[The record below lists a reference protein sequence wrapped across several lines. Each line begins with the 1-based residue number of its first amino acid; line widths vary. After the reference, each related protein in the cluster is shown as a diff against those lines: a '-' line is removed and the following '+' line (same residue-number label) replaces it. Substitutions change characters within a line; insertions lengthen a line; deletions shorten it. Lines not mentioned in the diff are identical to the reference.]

1 MEISWL
7 EDFLA
12 LVELE
17 HFSRAAERRHVTQ
30 PAFSRRI
37 RSLEEWMGEPLFDR
51 TTHQVHLTEAGR
63 QFQPIATKALRQ
75 LIQGRETVRAAG
87 SREAG
92 ILVVAATHA
101 LSFTFFPEWLGV
113 LESHVPVG
121 SVRLISDSMQ
131 ACEQVLGQGHAHFLL
146 CHHHPAAPIHLDAA
160 TIRSMTIGHD
170 TLVLAAT
177 PALAEQAASGLDGLP
192 YLGYSAASGL
202 GRIVAAVQAQDE
214 HGPRQPPALTSHLA
228 VALRNMARR
237 GRGMAWL
244 PLSMI
249 QTDLSQDGLRII
261 ETDVSRIEV
270 GIQLVRPRARQSCAA
285 ESVWAGLRAQLP
297 APCDQK

>member
-1 MEISWL
+1 
-7 EDFLA
+7 
-12 LVELE
+12 
-17 HFSRAAERRHVTQ
+17 
-30 PAFSRRI
+30 
-37 RSLEEWMGEPLFDR
+37 MGEPLFDR